1 MQLNPHVNP
10 FQRSFV
16 GEVRRIE
23 EMARRVRFFSIQIAK
38 EQDAVAIR
46 PLHES
51 SPFITVGPRAAQT
64 IDELDLVLAGHEQR
78 LIRMNSSYESLSE
91 RTKELIEAQYVLRET
106 AIFFNKVIHLST
118 YFFFRL
124 YISLY
129 RRRKIMKLIFA
140 PHSTTARRLLSS
152 KLMITKQAL
161 VLQAECSLTSSTCF
175 N

>member
-23 EMARRVRFFSIQIAK
+23 DMARRVRFFSVQIAK
-38 EQDAVAIR
+38 EQDTVPVR

-64 IDELDLVLAGHEQR
+64 VDELDLVLAGHEQR
-78 LIRMNSSYESLSE
+78 LIRMNSSYESLSQ

-106 AIFFNKVIHLST
+106 AIFFDKVFHLS
-118 YFFFRL
+118 
-124 YISLY
+124 S
-129 RRRKIMKLIFA
+129 
-140 PHSTTARRLLSS
+140 P
-152 KLMITKQAL
+152 
-161 VLQAECSLTSSTCF
+161 
-175 N
+175 